1 MIIVNAVDSFCDLKS
16 INTSANGEKKLYLKT
31 IDSLDFMEN
40 YLGISIANGS
50 NIYSYNDEFRARTKG
65 LQGYITKNNFQNFF
79 NRTSSEY
86 SNNSKYRTNLDVLKR
101 KNETFLNNM
110 REKEYFQIDCS
121 LSMDRIYIGSKDLN
135 WFYIPSFSI
144 PNMSQIKI
152 VNLNNS
158 GELYFELL
166 V

>member
-16 INTSANGEKKLYLKT
+16 IYTTGNGEKKLYLST
-31 IDSLDFMEN
+31 IDSLDFMQN

-50 NIYSYNDEFRARTKG
+50 NIYDYNNEFRARVKG
-65 LQGYITKNNFQNFF
+65 LTGYITKQNLQNFF
-79 NRTSSEY
+79 NMTIGEY
-86 SNNSKYRTNLDVLKR
+86 SNTSAYRTSLDILKR

-110 REKEYFQIDCS
+110 NEKEYFQIDCS
-121 LSMDRIYIGSKDLN
+121 ISQNRIYIGSKDPN

-144 PNMSQIKI
+144 PNISKVKI

-158 GELYFELL
+158 GVLCFELL
-166 V
+166 I